1 MLQAYCTSILQRQ
14 VQSLH
19 LQRTI
24 SCTLLKIT
32 AWVLASYCC
41 KTAGKLVFHGRRL
54 WKQHTQIVNT
64 YLLFLIQIWKLRV
77 LITKVPVEHSCKLRM
92 HVDALSSIQLPELK
106 LLEIVRNEDEY
117 INRLISWYKHLLLS
131 YFLEST
137 PMYVSVQMGID
148 LFILLTS
155 CNWSNSAF
163 FKMAFKDVTPNI
175 C

>member
-32 AWVLASYCC
+32 AWVLASYFC
-41 KTAGKLVFHGRRL
+41 KTAGQLVFHGRRL
-54 WKQHTQIVNT
+54 WKQHTQIMNI

-92 HVDALSSIQLPELK
+92 HVDTLSSIQLPELK

-117 INRLISWYKHLLLS
+117 INRLISWYNHLLLS
-131 YFLEST
+131 YFVEST
-137 PMYVSVQMGID
+137 PMYVSVQMGLIY
-148 LFILLTS
+148 LYY
-155 CNWSNSAF
+155 
-163 FKMAFKDVTPNI
+163 
-175 C
+175 